1 IDVWGADDL
10 PLGGRVRRSQ
20 IEDALNDAGGAYRR
34 LRRVMDAWNALWF
47 WPLTDRLTTHVVDGE
62 GQQIEPPTLDQWID
76 ALQGLLG
83 RHTGNR
89 RTAGGGNQTLSSGT
103 TWDELGDYEKLD
115 LGFASVSK
123 VDDVLVK
130 HPWLQVCEAVAQE

>member
-1 IDVWGADDL
+1 
-10 PLGGRVRRSQ
+10 
-20 IEDALNDAGGAYRR
+20 
-34 LRRVMDAWNALWF
+34 
-47 WPLTDRLTTHVVDGE
+47 PLTDRLTTRMIDGE
-62 GQQIEPPTLDQWID
+62 ERRIEPPTLDQWID

-123 VDDVLVK
+123 VDDVLAK
-130 HPWLQVCEAVAQE
+130 HPWLQVCEAVAQEQGFFHWGLDFAPALARGGFDLQVGN